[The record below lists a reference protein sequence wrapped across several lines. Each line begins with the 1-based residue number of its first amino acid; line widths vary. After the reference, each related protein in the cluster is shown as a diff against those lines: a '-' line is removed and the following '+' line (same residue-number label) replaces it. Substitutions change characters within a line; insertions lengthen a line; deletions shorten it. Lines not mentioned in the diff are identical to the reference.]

1 MKLWSRQRN
10 YCIANKKTDQIR
22 GKHKNNGSLPE
33 KSRNDK
39 RKGAD
44 FYETFPCAK
53 EMIDLAEK
61 VSGIPM
67 KELLFEENENINI
80 TKYTQ
85 IAMLADELAIWS
97 VLREKGL
104 VSVVNAGLSL
114 GEYAA
119 LVASGV
125 MTAED
130 AFRVVVKRGEYMQEA
145 VPTGGAMTAILGADT
160 AIIEKIC
167 EETEGI
173 VSVAN
178 YNCPGQIVITGEQ
191 QAVDAAAT
199 ALKEAGAK
207 RCTPLN
213 VSGPFHS
220 AMLLPAGEKLAAE
233 LENIEIHEIAVP
245 YITNVTADYVTD
257 SSQVKELLK
266 KQISSS
272 VRWQQ
277 SVERMIA
284 DGIEAFIEIGPKKS
298 LCGFMKRIDK
308 TVPAYHVDKVTDL
321 ESVLNELVQQRR
333 FLFFA
338 NCENYRVQR

>member
-1 MKLWSRQRN
+1 MKK
-10 YCIANKKTDQIR
+10 IAFIFPGQGSQYVGM
-22 GKHKNNGSLPE
+22 GK
-33 KSRNDK
+33 
-39 RKGAD
+39 D

-104 VSVVNAGLSL
+104 ESVVNAGLSL

-125 MTAED
+125 MTPED
-130 AFRVVVKRGEYMQEA
+130 VFRVVAKRGEYMQEA
-145 VPTGGAMTAILGADT
+145 VPTGGAMTAVLGADT
-160 AIIEKIC
+160 AVIEKIC

-173 VSVAN
+173 VSIAN

-191 QAVDAAAT
+191 QAVDAAAA

-233 LENIEIHEIAVP
+233 LEHVEIHEIAVP

-257 SSQVKELLK
+257 PSQVKELLK

-284 DGIEAFIEIGPKKS
+284 DGVEAFIEIGPKKS

-321 ESVLNELVQQRR
+321 DSVLSELAQ
-333 FLFFA
+333 
-338 NCENYRVQR
+338 

>member
-1 MKLWSRQRN
+1 MKK
-10 YCIANKKTDQIR
+10 IAFIFPGQGSQYVGM
-22 GKHKNNGSLPE
+22 GK
-33 KSRNDK
+33 
-39 RKGAD
+39 D
-44 FYETFPCAK
+44 FYETFPSAK
-53 EMIDLAEK
+53 EMINLAEK
-61 VSGIPM
+61 VSGINM
-67 KELLFEENENINI
+67 TKLLFEENENINI

-97 VLREKGL
+97 VLREKG
-104 VSVVNAGLSL
+104 VESAVNAGLSL

-125 MTAED
+125 MTPED
-130 AFRVVVKRGEYMQEA
+130 AFRVVTKRGEFMQEA
-145 VPTGGAMTAILGADT
+145 VPTGGAMTAVLGADT
-160 AIIEKIC
+160 AVIEKIC

-321 ESVLNELVQQRR
+321 ESVLNELVQ
-333 FLFFA
+333 
-338 NCENYRVQR
+338 

>member
-1 MKLWSRQRN
+1 MKK
-10 YCIANKKTDQIR
+10 IAFIFPGQGSQYVGM
-22 GKHKNNGSLPE
+22 GK
-33 KSRNDK
+33 
-39 RKGAD
+39 D

-97 VLREKGL
+97 VLREKG
-104 VSVVNAGLSL
+104 VESAVNAGLSL

-125 MTAED
+125 MTPED
-130 AFRVVVKRGEYMQEA
+130 AFRVVTKRGEFMQEA
-145 VPTGGAMTAILGADT
+145 VPTGGAMTAVLGADT
-160 AIIEKIC
+160 AVIENIC

-173 VSVAN
+173 VSIAS

-191 QAVDAAAT
+191 KAVDTAAA

-233 LENIEIHEIAVP
+233 LEQIEIHKIAVP

-284 DGIEAFIEIGPKKS
+284 DGVEAFIEIGPKKS

-321 ESVLNELVQQRR
+321 ESVLEVI
-333 FLFFA
+333 
-338 NCENYRVQR
+338 

>member
-1 MKLWSRQRN
+1 MKK
-10 YCIANKKTDQIR
+10 IAFIFPGQGSQYIGM
-22 GKHKNNGSLPE
+22 GK
-33 KSRNDK
+33 
-39 RKGAD
+39 D

-97 VLREKGL
+97 VLREKGFE
-104 VSVVNAGLSL
+104 SVVNAGLSL

-125 MTAED
+125 MTPED
-130 AFRVVVKRGEYMQEA
+130 AFRVVAKRGEYMQA
-145 VPTGGAMTAILGADT
+145 VPTGGAMTAVLGADT
-160 AIIEKIC
+160 AVIEKIC

-173 VSVAN
+173 VSIAN
-178 YNCPGQIVITGEQ
+178 YNCPGQIVITGEK
-191 QAVDAAAT
+191 QAVDAAAA

-233 LENIEIHEIAVP
+233 LEQVEIHEIAVP

-257 SSQVKELLK
+257 PSQVKELLK
-266 KQISSS
+266 EQISSS

-284 DGIEAFIEIGPKKS
+284 DGVEAFIEIGPKKS

-321 ESVLNELVQQRR
+321 ESISDVR
-333 FLFFA
+333 
-338 NCENYRVQR
+338 

>member
-1 MKLWSRQRN
+1 MKK
-10 YCIANKKTDQIR
+10 IAFIFPGQGSQYVGM
-22 GKHKNNGSLPE
+22 GK
-33 KSRNDK
+33 
-39 RKGAD
+39 D

-97 VLREKGL
+97 VLREKG
-104 VSVVNAGLSL
+104 VESAVNAGLSL

-125 MTAED
+125 MTPED
-130 AFRVVVKRGEYMQEA
+130 AFRVVTKRGEFMQEA
-145 VPTGGAMTAILGADT
+145 VPTGGAMTAVLGADT
-160 AIIEKIC
+160 AVIENIC

-173 VSVAN
+173 VSIAN

-191 QAVDAAAT
+191 KAVDTAAA

-233 LENIEIHEIAVP
+233 LEQVEIHKIAVP

-284 DGIEAFIEIGPKKS
+284 DGVETFIEIGPKKS

-308 TVPAYHVDKVTDL
+308 TVPAYHVDKETDL
-321 ESVLNELVQQRR
+321 ESVLEVI
-333 FLFFA
+333 
-338 NCENYRVQR
+338 

>member
-1 MKLWSRQRN
+1 MKK
-10 YCIANKKTDQIR
+10 IAFIFPGQGSQYVGM
-22 GKHKNNGSLPE
+22 GK
-33 KSRNDK
+33 
-39 RKGAD
+39 D

-104 VSVVNAGLSL
+104 ESVVNAGLSL

-125 MTAED
+125 MTPED
-130 AFRVVVKRGEYMQEA
+130 AFRVVAKRGEYMQEA
-145 VPTGGAMTAILGADT
+145 VPTGGAMTAVLGADT
-160 AIIEKIC
+160 AVIEKIC

-173 VSVAN
+173 VSIAN

-191 QAVDAAAT
+191 QAVDAAAA
-199 ALKEAGAK
+199 ALKEVGAK

-233 LENIEIHEIAVP
+233 LEHVEIHEIAVP

-257 SSQVKELLK
+257 LSQVKELLK

-284 DGIEAFIEIGPKKS
+284 DGVEAFIEIGPKKS

-321 ESVLNELVQQRR
+321 DSVLSELAQ
-333 FLFFA
+333 
-338 NCENYRVQR
+338 

>member
-1 MKLWSRQRN
+1 MKK
-10 YCIANKKTDQIR
+10 IAFIFPGQGSQYVGM
-22 GKHKNNGSLPE
+22 GK
-33 KSRNDK
+33 
-39 RKGAD
+39 D

-67 KELLFEENENINI
+67 NELLFEENENINI

-97 VLREKGL
+97 VLREKG
-104 VSVVNAGLSL
+104 VESAVNAGLSL

-125 MTAED
+125 MTPED
-130 AFRVVVKRGEYMQEA
+130 AFRVVTKRGEFMQEA
-145 VPTGGAMTAILGADT
+145 VPTGGAMTAVLGADT
-160 AIIEKIC
+160 AVIENIC

-173 VSVAN
+173 VSIAN

-191 QAVDAAAT
+191 KAVDTAAA

-233 LENIEIHEIAVP
+233 LEQIEIHKIAVP
-245 YITNVTADYVTD
+245 YITNVTADYVID

-284 DGIEAFIEIGPKKS
+284 DGVEAFIEIGPKKS

-321 ESVLNELVQQRR
+321 ESVLEVI
-333 FLFFA
+333 
-338 NCENYRVQR
+338 

>member
-1 MKLWSRQRN
+1 MS
-10 YCIANKKTDQIR
+10 KTAFIFPGQGVQKAGM
-22 GKHKNNGSLPE
+22 GK
-33 KSRNDK
+33 
-39 RKGAD
+39 D

-97 VLREKGL
+97 VLREKG
-104 VSVVNAGLSL
+104 VESAVNAGLSL

-125 MTAED
+125 MTPED
-130 AFRVVVKRGEYMQEA
+130 AFRVVTKRGEFMQEA
-145 VPTGGAMTAILGADT
+145 VPTGGAMTAVLGADT
-160 AIIEKIC
+160 AVIENIC

-173 VSVAN
+173 VSIAN

-191 QAVDAAAT
+191 KAVDTAAA

-233 LENIEIHEIAVP
+233 LEQVEIHKIAVP

-284 DGIEAFIEIGPKKS
+284 DGVETFIEIGPKKS

-321 ESVLNELVQQRR
+321 ESVLEVI
-333 FLFFA
+333 
-338 NCENYRVQR
+338 

>member
-1 MKLWSRQRN
+1 MKK
-10 YCIANKKTDQIR
+10 IAFIFPGQGSQYVGM
-22 GKHKNNGSLPE
+22 GK
-33 KSRNDK
+33 
-39 RKGAD
+39 D

-104 VSVVNAGLSL
+104 ESVVNAGLSL

-125 MTAED
+125 MTPED
-130 AFRVVVKRGEYMQEA
+130 AFRVVAKRGEYMQEA
-145 VPTGGAMTAILGADT
+145 VPTGGAMTAVLGADT
-160 AIIEKIC
+160 AVIEKIC

-173 VSVAN
+173 VSIAN

-233 LENIEIHEIAVP
+233 LEHVEIHEIAVP

-257 SSQVKELLK
+257 PSQVKELLK

-284 DGIEAFIEIGPKKS
+284 DGVEAFIEIGPKKS
-298 LCGFMKRIDK
+298 LSTLTPWR
-308 TVPAYHVDKVTDL
+308 T
-321 ESVLNELVQQRR
+321 
-333 FLFFA
+333 
-338 NCENYRVQR
+338 

>member
-1 MKLWSRQRN
+1 MG
-10 YCIANKKTDQIR
+10 KTAFIFPGQGAQKAGM
-22 GKHKNNGSLPE
+22 GK
-33 KSRNDK
+33 
-39 RKGAD
+39 D

-67 KELLFEENENINI
+67 KELLFEENEDINI

-97 VLREKGL
+97 VLREKGFE
-104 VSVVNAGLSL
+104 SVVNAGLSL

-125 MTAED
+125 MTPED
-130 AFRVVVKRGEYMQEA
+130 AFRVVAKRGEYMQEA
-145 VPTGGAMTAILGADT
+145 VPTGGAMTAVLGADT
-160 AIIEKIC
+160 AVIEKIC

-173 VSVAN
+173 VSIAN
-178 YNCPGQIVITGEQ
+178 YNCPGQIVITGEK
-191 QAVDAAAT
+191 QAVDAAAA

-233 LENIEIHEIAVP
+233 LEQVEIHEIAVP

-257 SSQVKELLK
+257 PSQVKELLK

-284 DGIEAFIEIGPKKS
+284 DGVEAFIEIGPKKS

-321 ESVLNELVQQRR
+321 ESISDVR
-333 FLFFA
+333 
-338 NCENYRVQR
+338 

>member
-1 MKLWSRQRN
+1 MKK
-10 YCIANKKTDQIR
+10 IAFIFPGQGSQYVGM
-22 GKHKNNGSLPE
+22 GK
-33 KSRNDK
+33 
-39 RKGAD
+39 D

-104 VSVVNAGLSL
+104 ESVVNAGLSL

-125 MTAED
+125 MTPED
-130 AFRVVVKRGEYMQEA
+130 AFRVVAKRGEYMQEA
-145 VPTGGAMTAILGADT
+145 VPTGGAMTAVLGADT

-173 VSVAN
+173 VSIAN

-191 QAVDAAAT
+191 QAVDAAAA

-233 LENIEIHEIAVP
+233 LEHVEIHEIAVP

-257 SSQVKELLK
+257 PSQVKELLK

-284 DGIEAFIEIGPKKS
+284 DGVEAFIEIGPKKS

-321 ESVLNELVQQRR
+321 DSVLSEL
-333 FLFFA
+333 
-338 NCENYRVQR
+338 CEA

>member
-1 MKLWSRQRN
+1 MKK
-10 YCIANKKTDQIR
+10 IAFIFPGQGSQYVGM
-22 GKHKNNGSLPE
+22 GK
-33 KSRNDK
+33 
-39 RKGAD
+39 D

-104 VSVVNAGLSL
+104 ESVVNAGLSL

-125 MTAED
+125 MTLED
-130 AFRVVVKRGEYMQEA
+130 AFRVVAKRGEYMQEA
-145 VPTGGAMTAILGADT
+145 VPTGGAMTAVLGADT
-160 AIIEKIC
+160 AVIEKIC

-173 VSVAN
+173 VSIAN

-191 QAVDAAAT
+191 QAVDAAAA

-233 LENIEIHEIAVP
+233 LEHVEMHEIAVP

-257 SSQVKELLK
+257 PSQVKELLK

-284 DGIEAFIEIGPKKS
+284 DGVEAFIEIGPKKS

-321 ESVLNELVQQRR
+321 DSVLSELAQ
-333 FLFFA
+333 
-338 NCENYRVQR
+338 

>member
-1 MKLWSRQRN
+1 MKK
-10 YCIANKKTDQIR
+10 IAFIFPGQGSQYVGM
-22 GKHKNNGSLPE
+22 GK
-33 KSRNDK
+33 
-39 RKGAD
+39 D

-97 VLREKGL
+97 VLREKG
-104 VSVVNAGLSL
+104 VESAVNAGLSL
-114 GEYAA
+114 GEYAV

-125 MTAED
+125 MTPED
-130 AFRVVVKRGEYMQEA
+130 AFRVVTKRGEFMQEA
-145 VPTGGAMTAILGADT
+145 VPTGGAMTAVLGADT
-160 AIIEKIC
+160 AVIENIC

-173 VSVAN
+173 VSIAN

-191 QAVDAAAT
+191 KAVDTAAA

-233 LENIEIHEIAVP
+233 LEQVEIHKIAVP
-245 YITNVTADYVTD
+245 YITNVTADYVID

-284 DGIEAFIEIGPKKS
+284 DGVEAFIEIGPKKS

-321 ESVLNELVQQRR
+321 ESVLEVI
-333 FLFFA
+333 
-338 NCENYRVQR
+338 

>member
-1 MKLWSRQRN
+1 MKK
-10 YCIANKKTDQIR
+10 IAFIFPGQGSQYVGM
-22 GKHKNNGSLPE
+22 GK
-33 KSRNDK
+33 
-39 RKGAD
+39 D

-97 VLREKGL
+97 VLREKG
-104 VSVVNAGLSL
+104 VESAVNAGLSL

-125 MTAED
+125 MTPED
-130 AFRVVVKRGEYMQEA
+130 AFRVVTKRGEFMQEA
-145 VPTGGAMTAILGADT
+145 VPTGGAMTAVLGADT
-160 AIIEKIC
+160 AVIENIC

-173 VSVAN
+173 VSIAN

-191 QAVDAAAT
+191 KAVDTAAA

-233 LENIEIHEIAVP
+233 LEQVEIHKIAVP

-284 DGIEAFIEIGPKKS
+284 DGVEAFIEIGPKKS

-308 TVPAYHVDKVTDL
+308 TVPSYHVDKVTDL
-321 ESVLNELVQQRR
+321 ESVLEVI
-333 FLFFA
+333 
-338 NCENYRVQR
+338 

>member
-1 MKLWSRQRN
+1 MKK
-10 YCIANKKTDQIR
+10 IAFIFPGQGSQYVGM
-22 GKHKNNGSLPE
+22 GK
-33 KSRNDK
+33 
-39 RKGAD
+39 D

-97 VLREKGL
+97 VLREKG
-104 VSVVNAGLSL
+104 VESAVNAGLSL

-125 MTAED
+125 MTPED
-130 AFRVVVKRGEYMQEA
+130 AFRVVTKRGEFMQEA
-145 VPTGGAMTAILGADT
+145 GPTGGAMTAVLGADT
-160 AIIEKIC
+160 AVIENIC

-173 VSVAN
+173 VSIAN

-191 QAVDAAAT
+191 KAVDTAAA

-233 LENIEIHEIAVP
+233 LEQVEIHKIAVP

-284 DGIEAFIEIGPKKS
+284 DGVEAFIEIGPKKS

-321 ESVLNELVQQRR
+321 ESVLEVI
-333 FLFFA
+333 
-338 NCENYRVQR
+338 